1 MLEPPHRTSVAAP
14 TVRSGPGGR
23 IERLDGLH
31 ERSERRQR
39 DPAADLPDPSALV
52 RDPGVDQ
59 GVHAKQLEG
68 VERPVETYGLFI
80 KANSSIH
87 GPSQGIARILPHRKL
102 LIDGRHVESV
112 SGHAFKTLNP
122 ATEEVI
128 ATVAEG
134 NEVDVDL
141 AVAAARRAFEGP
153 WRTMRAAD
161 RGKILFRLVELM
173 KQHAD
178 EIAALES
185 LDAGK
190 PIAGVLRQD
199 LPAAIDTLTYY
210 AGWADKMTGEVVPV
224 RDDALTY
231 TVREPVGVV
240 AVIVPWNFPLMIGMW
255 KLAPALACG
264 CTVVMKPAELTSLS
278 ALRIGELALEAGLP
292 PGVLNIVTG
301 PGRVVGDALV
311 NHPDVDK
318 VTFTGSPGV
327 GRGIL
332 RGAAGN
338 FKRVSLELGGKSA
351 NVIFDDADLDAA
363 TKAAASGIFFN
374 AGQVCSAGSRVLVQ
388 EKVYDDVVARLAQR
402 AQSLRIG
409 DPSDRATSLGPV
421 ISEKQMKG
429 ILDYV
434 DIGQKEGASLVTGG
448 ERVGDRGYFLSPAVF
463 ANVEHEMRISQEEIF
478 GPVVSVIKFRD
489 EADALRIANGTAY
502 SLAAGVWSRDIG
514 RVQRF
519 AKRANA
525 GTVWLNT
532 YGYTD
537 VRLPWGGARD
547 SGFGREH
554 GSAAIENFTEPKAVW
569 MNLNV

>member
-1 MLEPPHRTSVAAP
+1 MMSIAYDLAPETAAAEFLAKP
-14 TVRSGPGGR
+14 
-23 IERLDGLH
+23 
-31 ERSERRQR
+31 
-39 DPAADLPDPSALV
+39 
-52 RDPGVDQ
+52 Q
-59 GVHAKQLEG
+59 G
-68 VERPVETYGLFI
+68 
-80 KANSSIH
+80 
-87 GPSQGIARILPHRKL
+87 L
-102 LIDGRHVESV
+102 LIDGKRVASA
-112 SGHAFKTLNP
+112 SGRMFKSLNP

-128 ATVAEG
+128 ATIAEG
-134 NEVDVDL
+134 NEADVDR

-153 WRTMRAAD
+153 WRTMRAAE
-161 RGKILFRLVELM
+161 RGHILLKWAELL

-178 EIAALES
+178 EIVEIES

-190 PIAGVLRQD
+190 PISATLRQD
-199 LPAAIDTLTYY
+199 FPAAVDTLTYY
-210 AGWADKMTGEVVPV
+210 AGWADKISGDVVAT

-240 AVIVPWNFPLMIGMW
+240 AAIVPWNFPLMIGMW

-264 CTVVMKPAELTSLS
+264 CTIVMKPAELTSLS

-292 PGVLNIVTG
+292 PGVFNIVTG

-327 GRGIL
+327 GRGIMK
-332 RGAAGN
+332 GAAGN

-351 NVIFDDADLDAA
+351 NVIFEDANLDAA
-363 TKAAASGIFFN
+363 AKAAAAGIFFN

-388 EKVYDDVVARLAQR
+388 EKVHDEVVERIAARAK
-402 AQSLRIG
+402 SLRMG
-409 DPSDRATSLGPV
+409 DTLDRGTSLGPV
-421 ISEKQMKG
+421 ISEKQMKS

-434 DIGQKEGASLVTGG
+434 DIGRKEGADLVTGG
-448 ERVGDRGYFLSPAVF
+448 EKVGKRGYFISPAVF
-463 ANVEHEMRISQEEIF
+463 ANVKHEMRISQEEIF
-478 GPVVSVIKFRD
+478 GPVVSVIKFKD

-519 AKRANA
+519 AKRARA
-525 GTVWLNT
+525 GTVWINT

-537 VRLPWGGARD
+537 VRLPWGGERD
-547 SGFGREH
+547 SGLGREH
-554 GSAAIENFTEPKAVW
+554 GTAAIDNFTEPKAVW
-569 MNLNV
+569 MNLSA

>member
-1 MLEPPHRTSVAAP
+1 MMSIAYDYSREPSPFASVAKD
-14 TVRSGPGGR
+14 
-23 IERLDGLH
+23 RL
-31 ERSERRQR
+31 
-39 DPAADLPDPSALV
+39 
-52 RDPGVDQ
+52 
-59 GVHAKQLEG
+59 
-68 VERPVETYGLFI
+68 
-80 KANSSIH
+80 
-87 GPSQGIARILPHRKL
+87 L
-102 LIDGRHVESV
+102 LIDGRQV
-112 SGHAFKTLNP
+112 SSASGRSFQSLNP

-128 ATVAEG
+128 ATIAEG
-134 NEVDVDL
+134 NEADVDR

-153 WRTMRAAD
+153 WRTMRAAE
-161 RGKILFRLVELM
+161 RGHILLRWAELL

-190 PIAGVLRQD
+190 PIAAVLRQD
-199 LPAAIDTLTYY
+199 FPAAVDTLTYY
-210 AGWADKMTGEVVPV
+210 AGWADKISGEVVST

-240 AVIVPWNFPLMIGMW
+240 AAIVPWNFPLMIGMW
-255 KLAPALACG
+255 KLAPALAGG

-292 PGVLNIVTG
+292 AGVLNIVTG
-301 PGRVVGDALV
+301 PGRVVGEALV
-311 NHPDVDK
+311 NHGDVDK

-327 GRGIL
+327 GRGIM
-332 RGAAGN
+332 RAAAGN

-363 TKAAASGIFFN
+363 TKAAAAGIFFN
-374 AGQVCSAGSRVLVQ
+374 AGQVCSAGSRVLAH
-388 EKVYDDVVARLAQR
+388 EKVYDEVVERLTARAKG
-402 AQSLRIG
+402 LRIG
-409 DPSDRATSLGPV
+409 DPGDRATTLGPV
-421 ISEKQMKG
+421 ISEKQMKI

-434 DIGQKEGASLVTGG
+434 AIGAREGALLTTGG
-448 ERVGDRGYFLSPAVF
+448 ERVGDRGYFISPAVF
-463 ANVEHEMRISQEEIF
+463 AGVKHEMRVSQEEIF

-489 EADALRIANGTAY
+489 EADAVRIANGTAY

-519 AKRANA
+519 AKKARA
-525 GTVWLNT
+525 GTVWINT

-537 VRLPWGGARD
+537 VRLPWGGERD
-547 SGFGREH
+547 SGLGREH
-554 GSAAIENFTEPKAVW
+554 GTAAIENFTEPKAVW

>member
-1 MLEPPHRTSVAAP
+1 MMSIAYDDNARERATPIAASKP
-14 TVRSGPGGR
+14 
-23 IERLDGLH
+23 
-31 ERSERRQR
+31 
-39 DPAADLPDPSALV
+39 
-52 RDPGVDQ
+52 
-59 GVHAKQLEG
+59 QL
-68 VERPVETYGLFI
+68 
-80 KANSSIH
+80 
-87 GPSQGIARILPHRKL
+87 L
-102 LIDGRHVESV
+102 LIDGRRVPSV
-112 SGHAFKTLNP
+112 SGRTFQSLNP
-122 ATEEVI
+122 ATEQVI
-128 ATVAEG
+128 ATIAEG
-134 NEVDVDL
+134 NEVDVDR

-153 WRTMRAAD
+153 WSTMRAAE
-161 RGKILFRLVELM
+161 RGHILFKLVELM
-173 KQHAD
+173 KKHAD

-190 PIAGVLRQD
+190 PISGVLRQA

-210 AGWADKMTGEVVPV
+210 AGWADKISGETVST
-224 RDDALTY
+224 RSDALTY

-264 CTVVMKPAELTSLS
+264 CTIVMKPAELTSLS

-292 PGVLNIVTG
+292 PGVLNIVPG
-301 PGRVVGDALV
+301 PGRGVGDALV

-351 NVIFDDADLDAA
+351 NVIFDDADVEAA
-363 TKAAASGIFFN
+363 AKAAASGIFFN
-374 AGQVCSAGSRVLVQ
+374 AGQVCSAGSRVLAQ
-388 EKVYDDVVARLAQR
+388 EKVYDEVVERLTQR
-402 AQSLRIG
+402 AKALRIG
-409 DPSDRATSLGPV
+409 DPADRATALGPV
-421 ISEKQMKG
+421 ISEKQMKS

-434 DIGQKEGASLVTGG
+434 DIGQKEGALLTTGG
-448 ERVGDRGYFLSPAVF
+448 RRVGDRGYFISPAVF
-463 ANVEHEMRISQEEIF
+463 ANVKHEMRVSQEEIF
-478 GPVVSVIKFRD
+478 GPVVSVIKFLD

-519 AKRANA
+519 AKKAKA
-525 GTVWLNT
+525 GTVWINT

-537 VRLPWGGARD
+537 VRLPWGGVRD

-554 GSAAIENFTEPKAVW
+554 GTAAIENFTEPKAVW

>member
-1 MLEPPHRTSVAAP
+1 MMSIAYDY
-14 TVRSGPGGR
+14 S
-23 IERLDGLH
+23 
-31 ERSERRQR
+31 R
-39 DPAADLPDPSALV
+39 DSSPVTPAAKDRVTDHL
-52 RDPGVDQ
+52 
-59 GVHAKQLEG
+59 
-68 VERPVETYGLFI
+68 
-80 KANSSIH
+80 
-87 GPSQGIARILPHRKL
+87 L
-102 LIDGRHVESV
+102 LIDGRRVPSA
-112 SGHAFKTLNP
+112 SGRTFKSLNP
-122 ATEEVI
+122 ATEQVI
-128 ATVAEG
+128 ASVAEG
-134 NEVDVDL
+134 NEIDVDR

-153 WRTMRAAD
+153 WRTMRAAE
-161 RGKILFRLVELM
+161 RGHILLKWAELLR
-173 KQHAD
+173 KHAD
-178 EIAALES
+178 EIAELES
-185 LDAGK
+185 RDAGK
-190 PIAGVLRQD
+190 PISAVLRQD

-210 AGWADKMTGEVVPV
+210 AGWADKISGDVVST

-240 AVIVPWNFPLMIGMW
+240 AAIVPWNFPLMIGMW

-327 GRGIL
+327 GRGIMK
-332 RGAAGN
+332 GAAGN

-363 TKAAASGIFFN
+363 SKAAAAGIFFN

-388 EKVYDDVVARLAQR
+388 EKAYDEVVERLTARAK
-402 AQSLRIG
+402 SLRIG
-409 DPSDRATSLGPV
+409 DPADRATVLGPV
-421 ISEKQMKG
+421 ISEKQMK
-429 ILDYV
+429 LDYV
-434 DIGQKEGASLVTGG
+434 DIGQKEGALLTTGG
-448 ERVGDRGYFLSPAVF
+448 ARVGDLGYFISPTVF

-502 SLAAGVWSRDIG
+502 SLAAGVWSRDMG

-519 AKRANA
+519 VKKARA
-525 GTVWLNT
+525 GTVWINT

-537 VRLPWGGARD
+537 VRLPWGGERD
-547 SGFGREH
+547 SGLGREH
-554 GSAAIENFTEPKAVW
+554 GTAAIDNFTEPKAVW

>member
-1 MLEPPHRTSVAAP
+1 MSTAY
-14 TVRSGPGGR
+14 
-23 IERLDGLH
+23 
-31 ERSERRQR
+31 
-39 DPAADLPDPSALV
+39 
-52 RDPGVDQ
+52 
-59 GVHAKQLEG
+59 
-68 VERPVETYGLFI
+68 VETLEKGR
-80 KANSSIH
+80 SST
-87 GPSQGIARILPHRKL
+87 QAVPHRKL

-112 SGHAFKTLNP
+112 SGRAFKTLNP

-134 NEVDVDL
+134 NEIDVDL
-141 AVAAARRAFEGP
+141 AVVAARRAFEGP

>member
-1 MLEPPHRTSVAAP
+1 MMSIAYDYSREPSPVASVAKD
-14 TVRSGPGGR
+14 
-23 IERLDGLH
+23 RL
-31 ERSERRQR
+31 
-39 DPAADLPDPSALV
+39 
-52 RDPGVDQ
+52 
-59 GVHAKQLEG
+59 
-68 VERPVETYGLFI
+68 
-80 KANSSIH
+80 
-87 GPSQGIARILPHRKL
+87 L
-102 LIDGRHVESV
+102 LIDGRQV
-112 SGHAFKTLNP
+112 SSASGRSFKSLNP

-128 ATVAEG
+128 ATIAEG
-134 NEVDVDL
+134 NEADVDR

-153 WRTMRAAD
+153 WRTMRAAE
-161 RGKILFRLVELM
+161 RGHILLRWAALLNE
-173 KQHAD
+173 HAD

-190 PIAGVLRQD
+190 PIAAVLRQD
-199 LPAAIDTLTYY
+199 FPAALDTLTYY
-210 AGWADKMTGEVVPV
+210 AGWADKISGEVVST

-240 AVIVPWNFPLMIGMW
+240 AAIVPWNFPLMIGMW

-292 PGVLNIVTG
+292 AGVLNIVTG
-301 PGRVVGDALV
+301 PGRVVGEALV

-327 GRGIL
+327 GRGIM
-332 RGAAGN
+332 RAAAGN

-363 TKAAASGIFFN
+363 TKAAAAGIFFN
-374 AGQVCSAGSRVLVQ
+374 AGQVCSAGSRVLAH
-388 EKVYDDVVARLAQR
+388 EKVYDEVVERLTARAKG
-402 AQSLRIG
+402 LRIG
-409 DPSDRATSLGPV
+409 DPGDRATTLGPV
-421 ISEKQMKG
+421 ISEKQMKI

-434 DIGQKEGASLVTGG
+434 AIGKREGARLTTGG
-448 ERVGDRGYFLSPAVF
+448 ERVGERGYFISPAVF
-463 ANVEHEMRISQEEIF
+463 AGVKHEMRVSQEEIF

-489 EADALRIANGTAY
+489 EADAVRVANGTAY

-519 AKRANA
+519 AKKARA
-525 GTVWLNT
+525 GTVWINT

-537 VRLPWGGARD
+537 VRLPWGGERD
-547 SGFGREH
+547 SGLGREH
-554 GSAAIENFTEPKAVW
+554 GTAAIENFTEPKAVW